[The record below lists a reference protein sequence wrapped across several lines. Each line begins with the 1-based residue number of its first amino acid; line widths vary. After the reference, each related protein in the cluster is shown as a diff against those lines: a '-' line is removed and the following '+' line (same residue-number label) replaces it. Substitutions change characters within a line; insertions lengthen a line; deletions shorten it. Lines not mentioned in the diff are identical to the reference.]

1 MLELSQEEISLL
13 IVDPSGKLIYMQ
25 DMLVYFEVLPFA
37 DILFKD
43 YLFSGFALIIVNGI
57 TNIVASYLILRNKK
71 IGYVLGTIFGVTLM
85 AWISIQFYMFE
96 FFVIDLVYF
105 LTGLLQLIIGYICL
119 VSYCQDYFKFSVE
132 DYKEVNKNSDVLT
145 VFFSRKGYSKKIAYE
160 VANKEQAFIEEIKT
174 SERTEGDL
182 GFWWCGRFAL
192 HRWGMKIHPLKSNI
206 KDFKKIIIVS
216 PTLVF
221 KMCSPIREFIRNNK
235 DILND
240 KEVVIVFNHFNP
252 WIVKSA
258 IREVKTY
265 IKDAKIESKVTML
278 GHTFTR

>member
-37 DILFKD
+37 DILFND

-105 LTGLLQLIIGYICL
+105 LTGLLQLIIGYICV

-145 VFFSRKGYSKKIAYE
+145 VFF
-160 VANKEQAFIEEIKT
+160 
-174 SERTEGDL
+174 
-182 GFWWCGRFAL
+182 
-192 HRWGMKIHPLKSNI
+192 
-206 KDFKKIIIVS
+206 
-216 PTLVF
+216 
-221 KMCSPIREFIRNNK
+221 
-235 DILND
+235 
-240 KEVVIVFNHFNP
+240 
-252 WIVKSA
+252 
-258 IREVKTY
+258 
-265 IKDAKIESKVTML
+265 
-278 GHTFTR
+278 